1 MELTGKKAN
10 LFLVAAISLVFLLAV
25 TYGLHESLTE
35 LDISSLT
42 QAFESMED
50 DSQLLSKDD
59 RLIVYPLF
67 IFHLV
72 RRFFLPGRT
81 SPGSLI
87 ESPLLKEIPVL
98 RC

>member
-25 TYGLHESLTE
+25 TYGLYESLTE
-35 LDISSLT
+35 LDISSLA

-59 RLIVYPLF
+59 RFIVYPLF

-72 RRFFLPGRT
+72 RRLFHRGRT
-81 SPGSLI
+81 SPGPLI
-87 ESPLLKEIPVL
+87 ESPLLKEIPIL